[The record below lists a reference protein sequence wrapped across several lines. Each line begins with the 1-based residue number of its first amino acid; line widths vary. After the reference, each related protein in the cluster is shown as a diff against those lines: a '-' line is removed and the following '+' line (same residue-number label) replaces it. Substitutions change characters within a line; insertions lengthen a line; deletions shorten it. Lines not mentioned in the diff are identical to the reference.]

1 MADWTQKNVYS
12 SKVKMVISV
21 AIAFNNQI
29 FAEGVSKLLEND
41 KAIAI
46 TGIIKAGSADMGN
59 KLKEL
64 DPAVLLV
71 DFPTLYNTL
80 PDEDVSSRSG
90 VILMD
95 TDCGKENIVSAILK
109 KRLSGVLL
117 SNSSTDLL
125 KEAIKAVA
133 KGEVWMDKSTVKNL
147 LFGIN
152 AVSQG
157 KKDQLSEKEKNI
169 VSLIT
174 QGFTNKE
181 IATKIRI
188 SEPTVKTHLQR
199 IFRKLNIKNR
209 SQLVAYAVKNE
220 GISLEPLQ

>member
-71 DFPTLYNTL
+71 DFPTLYNSL

-90 VILMD
+90 VILID